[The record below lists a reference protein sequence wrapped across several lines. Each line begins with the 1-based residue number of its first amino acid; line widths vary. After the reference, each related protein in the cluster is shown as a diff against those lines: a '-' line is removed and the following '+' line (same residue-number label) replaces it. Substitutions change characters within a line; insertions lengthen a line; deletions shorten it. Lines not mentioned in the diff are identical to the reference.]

1 MEVRIDAGAFLPIGR
16 SIVDQ
21 IFKVRIMKSINLLIP
36 DHLSYDETEWKIILA
51 GELYEREKLT
61 LGQAA
66 DLAGFSKRAFIEIMG
81 RYGFS
86 VFSNSVDDL
95 ISDIKNA

>member
-1 MEVRIDAGAFLPIGR
+1 MSV
-16 SIVDQ
+16 
-21 IFKVRIMKSINLLIP
+21 MKSINLLVP
-36 DHLSYDETEWKIILA
+36 DHVSFDETEWKIILA

-66 DLAGFSKRAFIEIMG
+66 QLAGFSKRAFIEIMG
-81 RYGFS
+81 KYGFS

-95 ISDIKNA
+95 ISDVRNA

>member
-1 MEVRIDAGAFLPIGR
+1 
-16 SIVDQ
+16 
-21 IFKVRIMKSINLLIP
+21 MKSINLSVP
-36 DHLSYDETEWKIILA
+36 DHVNYDETEWKIILA

-66 DLAGFSKRAFIEIMG
+66 ELAGFSKRAFIEIMG
-81 RYGFS
+81 KYGFS
-86 VFSNSVDDL
+86 VFTDSVDDL

>member
-1 MEVRIDAGAFLPIGR
+1 
-16 SIVDQ
+16 
-21 IFKVRIMKSINLLIP
+21 MKSINLLIP